1 MLPPACGWT
10 APAAFPSLVSG
21 EIGNAKM
28 LTIDRRRFIGT
39 LAAAAGAAQF
49 GLVRPAVAAGGPVGF
64 PEASSNP
71 LRWPFVM
78 GLLVANDA
86 AAREAEI
93 GALRDRTS
101 YRRKLAYASSDRKKE
116 VFAEALIAWF
126 TASKD
131 VSFAALIVVDPDL
144 KWPND
149 DKERDTV
156 MASLCQQLIQTAG
169 APQGLLLNIPERR
182 KAPRDRT
189 LRGLVPTPAEGAPP
203 DMPNLDQTA
212 RFLTGCLYGEAT
224 EASQALKV
232 KLKEALKSALKA
244 DALAG
249 AHVAGKFTVAAVSL

>member
-1 MLPPACGWT
+1 
-10 APAAFPSLVSG
+10 
-21 EIGNAKM
+21 M

-49 GLVRPAVAAGGPVGF
+49 GLVRPALAADGPVGF

-93 GALRDRTS
+93 EALRGKTS

-116 VFAEALIAWF
+116 AFAEALIAWF
-126 TASKD
+126 AASKD
-131 VSFAALIVVDPDL
+131 VGFAALIVVDPDL

-149 DKERDTV
+149 DKERDKV
-156 MASLCQQLIQTAG
+156 VASLCQQLIQTAG
-169 APQGLLLNIPERR
+169 APQGLALNIPDRR
-182 KAPRDRT
+182 KAPRDRI
-189 LRGLVPTPAEGAPP
+189 LRGLVPAPADGAPP
-203 DMPNLDQTA
+203 DMPNLDQAA
-212 RFLTGCLYGEAT
+212 RFLTGCLYAEAT

-232 KLKEALKSALKA
+232 KLKDALKSALKVE
-244 DALAG
+244 ALSA
-249 AHVAGKFTVAAVSL
+249 ANIAGKFTVAAVSL